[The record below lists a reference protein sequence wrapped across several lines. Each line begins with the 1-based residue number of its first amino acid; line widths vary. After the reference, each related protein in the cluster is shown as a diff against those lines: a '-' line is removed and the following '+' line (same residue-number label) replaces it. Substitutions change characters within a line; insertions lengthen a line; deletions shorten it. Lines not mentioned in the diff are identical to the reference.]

1 MGFAVGSVIFRAS
14 QNCGQRKGKT
24 SVPTEKFMER
34 PNFIGTKKICGR
46 LPLTFSSGKPAPL
59 VATSG
64 RSNFAQKN
72 APRPG
77 KPPPRLHKKI
87 LITEC
92 GYAIYDKSK
101 RPGWG

>member
-1 MGFAVGSVIFRAS
+1 
-14 QNCGQRKGKT
+14 
-24 SVPTEKFMER
+24 MER

-101 RPGWG
+101 RPDGDSRLTRADKGEKRIPSDGPEQWA